1 MCTSQVKA
9 TQVQVLGYSSEV
21 QIRLALHFVPFPG
34 LSSSG
39 DQVFG
44 ECGRCDLSPP
54 LSVLLLLLGVQLVHL
69 LRRMLTVQ
77 NLKKSWLATKSSCS
91 LVDDA
96 SLGPHCPFRPCLPF
110 SSKIPQLECSADSCP
125 GRAESLKGSSLTSSF
140 FTNDHKQVVSDMSI
154 STVLSETL

>member
-1 MCTSQVKA
+1 MG
-9 TQVQVLGYSSEV
+9 L
-21 QIRLALHFVPFPG
+21 RFVPFPG

-39 DQVFG
+39 DEVFG

-96 SLGPHCPFRPCLPF
+96 SLGPHCPFRLWLPSPACLR
-110 SSKIPQLECSADSCP
+110 KGM
-125 GRAESLKGSSLTSSF
+125 GR
-140 FTNDHKQVVSDMSI
+140 
-154 STVLSETL
+154 STVLCSVSGPGGVFSSIQFSYSVMSNSMHPHESQHARPPCPPPTPGVHSNSHPLSQ